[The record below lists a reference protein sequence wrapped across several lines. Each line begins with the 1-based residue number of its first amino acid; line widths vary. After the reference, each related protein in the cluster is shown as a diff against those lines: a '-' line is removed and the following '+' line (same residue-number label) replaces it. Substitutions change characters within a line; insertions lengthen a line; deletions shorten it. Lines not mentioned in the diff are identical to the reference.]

1 MHSLIRRGGAA
12 AGPCPS
18 TGASSLID
26 TAPGYLLGSE
36 QTITVPGAEHADDDS
51 PIAAEAWNTTRRS
64 RTSRNIGAT

>member
-1 MHSLIRRGGAA
+1 M
-12 AGPCPS
+12 
-18 TGASSLID
+18 ID